1 MRVRKHWLRAI
12 ALLASVALIALAYR
26 PAKQFHRFF
35 LTACAADGPARETEL
50 DIDPQAVDLQKFYAE
65 LRTTANALTVHEI
78 AYAEYGGEQWPLLL
92 FSASKPSAEK
102 SILVVA
108 GIHGNE
114 VSGSLAALRALSTP
128 APESVVLHVLAP
140 ANPVGLKHGSR
151 YNELGCDINRDF
163 KAYLTIEAQ
172 AIRSAVELVRPTI
185 VLSLHEGPQDGI
197 FVIGTQSTPQSLLRA
212 ITTALAAKNFPL
224 AQKNNLG
231 LSLETPGT
239 MIEGAFISRAK
250 SWLGIYSLG
259 EYTTSLG
266 IPLITTEAP
275 WTLPSMA
282 DRIQMQQ
289 VVLETLISELAETS
303 L

>member
-1 MRVRKHWLRAI
+1 MRVGRPWLAGVSVLA
-12 ALLASVALIALAYR
+12 ALALIALAYR

-35 LTACAADGPARETEL
+35 LTACAADGPVRETEL
-50 DIDPQAVDLQKFYAE
+50 NIDPQAVDLPKFYSD
-65 LRTTANALTVHEI
+65 LRAAATDITVHEL
-78 AYAEYGGEQWPLLL
+78 AQAQYSGEQWPLLL
-92 FSASKPSAEK
+92 FSPATPSPPAKK

-151 YNELGCDINRDF
+151 YNAQGCDINRDF
-163 KAYLTIEAQ
+163 KAYRTVEAR
-172 AIRSAVELVRPTI
+172 AIRSAVERVRPTL
-185 VLSLHEGPQDGI
+185 VLSLHEGPQEGI
-197 FVIGTQSTPQSLLRA
+197 FIIGTQSTPQSLQQA
-212 ITTALAAKNFPL
+212 ITTALGARNFPL

-231 LSLETPGT
+231 MRLETPGT
-239 MIEGAFISRAK
+239 MVEGAFITRAK

-275 WTLPSMA
+275 WTLPSMEG
-282 DRIQMQQ
+282 RIQMQQ
-289 VVLETLISELAETS
+289 VVLETLVSELAER
-303 L
+303 